1 MRLITNRCSLV
12 YRCCTS
18 VPTTILMFGPPHWQ
32 LQILF
37 FMEHVIYYIMYF
49 FFLHGTSYNLLFS
62 MIIYWSGYLCAN
74 YHSHV
79 RSPTSAIAIFF
90 SLEHVINYVVL
101 SCIFFLHATCNILFS
116 TQSKGVHNCNIG
128 RAL

>member
-1 MRLITNRCSLV
+1 MLFGL
-12 YRCCTS
+12 S
-18 VPTTILMFGPPHWQ
+18 VLYVFANYGSHVRSPTVPVAST
-32 LQILF
+32 F
-37 FMEHVIYYIMYF
+37 FFSFTEHVIYYIMYF